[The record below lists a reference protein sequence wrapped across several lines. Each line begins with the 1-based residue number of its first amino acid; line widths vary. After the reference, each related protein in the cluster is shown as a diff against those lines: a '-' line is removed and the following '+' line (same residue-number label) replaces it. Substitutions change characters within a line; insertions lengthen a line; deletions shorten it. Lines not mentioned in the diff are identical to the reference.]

1 MKLLRGSPVDP
12 LEARLLRTIAFAV
25 VGVVAVA
32 ALYFGRDVLLPTAVA
47 ILLAFILSP
56 AITWLRRLVPYSLS
70 VAAVVLFALAIFG
83 LLTVLVMTQLADA
96 AGNLT
101 GYQTNLQQKV
111 KDLHALADSGGPL
124 TRFASMVASLASD
137 FARDGT
143 RMDTLVPVAVPAG
156 ASSYATVASFAVP
169 LLRPL
174 LTIGIVLIIVIFILL
189 DRDHIS
195 DQVVRLFGGSNVHA
209 TSEALEDAAGRVAR
223 VLLLQVLMNLGFGVI
238 VGGGLWLLGM
248 PNPILW
254 GLLAGALRFV
264 PYVGAVLGAVLPTLI
279 AFAVSP
285 GWVQP
290 FLVLGFIVACDIL
303 LGHFLEPLI
312 FGESTGVTPLALI
325 LSALFWSSLWGPIGL
340 ILSTPITICLLVLGR
355 HVPNLGFLQVLL
367 GDEPALK
374 PYQQIYRRLMR
385 KAVPEA
391 SAVAQAEIDE
401 KGRELG
407 LDDSLGRMVVLA
419 EQDRAS
425 DRLSPEQI
433 DAIVEGTDLVLDFLD
448 DRDESATTTPAPSPA
463 LRPAPRPAPRGFIR
477 CIGGRSQID
486 DAAAAVVAFGLRQDG
501 LDAAAPKRGESTA
514 AEPTAASGPAFTL
527 TLICYASHPSEAV
540 RRYTSRKLRGGASA
554 SVRHA
559 IVDYDAAGPH
569 PPGNA
574 LREGP
579 DIFVGDVAAIC
590 RLAAQVVS
598 AVSTLD
604 QALAAQSQ
612 GAASQPRS
620 VPF

>member
-70 VAAVVLFALAIFG
+70 VAAVVVVALAIFG
-83 LLTVLVMTQLADA
+83 LLAVLVMTQLADA

-143 RMDTLVPVAVPAG
+143 KIESLVPAAVPAG

-223 VLLLQVLMNLGFGVI
+223 VLLLQVLMNLGFSVA
-238 VGGGLWLLGM
+238 VGGGLFLLDM

-290 FLVLGFIVACDIL
+290 FLVLGFIVACDIV

-407 LDDSLGRMVVLA
+407 LDDSLGRMLVLA

-448 DRDESATTTPAPSPA
+448 DRPDESATPT
-463 LRPAPRPAPRGFIR
+463 PAPRPAPRAFIR

-486 DAAAAVVAFGLRQDG
+486 DAAAAVLAFALRQDG
-501 LDAAAPKRGESTA
+501 MDAASAKRGESTA
-514 AEPTAASGPAFTL
+514 AEPEAAFTL

-604 QALAAQSQ
+604 QELAAQ
-612 GAASQPRS
+612 G
-620 VPF
+620 

>member
-1 MKLLRGSPVDP
+1 MKLLRGGTVDP
-12 LEARLLRTIAFAV
+12 LEGRLLRTIAFTAV
-25 VGVVAVA
+25 SVATIA

-47 ILLAFILSP
+47 ILIAFILSP
-56 AITWLRRLVPYSLS
+56 AITWLRRLLPLPL
-70 VAAVVLFALAIFG
+70 AVSAIVLVALALFG
-83 LLTVLVMTQLADA
+83 LLAVLVMSQLADV
-96 AGNLT
+96 AGSLT
-101 GYQTNLQQKV
+101 GYQANLQQKV
-111 KDLHALADSGGPL
+111 KDLHALANDGGPL
-124 TRFASMVASLASD
+124 TRFASMIASLANE
-137 FARDGT
+137 FAAREGA
-143 RMDTLVPVAVPAG
+143 RIEQPVAVAAG
-156 ASSYATVASFAVP
+156 ASSFTTVTSFVVP
-169 LLRPL
+169 LLHPL

-223 VLLLQVLMNLGFGVI
+223 VLLLQVLTNLGFSVA
-238 VGGGLWLLGM
+238 VGGGLFLLGM

-285 GWVQP
+285 GWIQP
-290 FLVLGFIVACDIL
+290 FLVLGWIVACDIV
-303 LGHFLEPLI
+303 LGQFLEPLI

-374 PYQQIYRRLMR
+374 PFQQIYRRLIR

-391 SAVAQAEIDE
+391 SAVAQAEMDE
-401 KGRELG
+401 KGRDQG

-448 DRDESATTTPAPSPA
+448 DRPDEADEKSVLAPASDPAPH
-463 LRPAPRPAPRGFIR
+463 PAPRPAPRAFIR
-477 CIGGRSQID
+477 CTGGRSQID
-486 DAAAAVVAFGLRQDG
+486 DAAAAVVAFGLRQNG
-501 LDAAAPKRGESTA
+501 LDAASPKRGEGA
-514 AEPTAASGPAFTL
+514 AKEPDAAFTL
-527 TLICYASHPSEAV
+527 NLICYASHPSEAV
-540 RRYTSRKLRGGASA
+540 RRYTSRKLRGGANA

-559 IVDYDAAGPH
+559 IVDYEVAGSQPL
-569 PPGNA
+569 GNV
-574 LREGP
+574 LPERT
-579 DIFVGDVAAIC
+579 DCIVGDVAAIC
-590 RLAAQVVS
+590 RRAAEVVAAVSALDQELAAQ
-598 AVSTLD
+598 
-604 QALAAQSQ
+604 
-612 GAASQPRS
+612 G
-620 VPF
+620 

>member
-1 MKLLRGSPVDP
+1 MKLLRGGTVDP
-12 LEARLLRTIAFAV
+12 LEARLLRIIAFAV
-25 VGVVAVA
+25 VGVATVA

-70 VAAVVLFALAIFG
+70 VAAVVLVALAIFS
-83 LLTVLVMTQLADA
+83 LLAVLVMTQLADA

-124 TRFASMVASLASD
+124 TRFASMVASRASD

-325 LSALFWSSLWGPIGL
+325 VSALFWSSLWGPIGL

-401 KGRELG
+401 KGREQG

-433 DAIVEGTDLVLDFLD
+433 DAIVEGTDLV
-448 DRDESATTTPAPSPA
+448 
-463 LRPAPRPAPRGFIR
+463 
-477 CIGGRSQID
+477 
-486 DAAAAVVAFGLRQDG
+486 
-501 LDAAAPKRGESTA
+501 
-514 AEPTAASGPAFTL
+514 
-527 TLICYASHPSEAV
+527 
-540 RRYTSRKLRGGASA
+540 
-554 SVRHA
+554 
-559 IVDYDAAGPH
+559 
-569 PPGNA
+569 
-574 LREGP
+574 
-579 DIFVGDVAAIC
+579 
-590 RLAAQVVS
+590 
-598 AVSTLD
+598 
-604 QALAAQSQ
+604 
-612 GAASQPRS
+612 
-620 VPF
+620 